1 MDSIRI
7 EIINP
12 KARKLLQNLAE
23 LKLIR
28 ISDSTNRKTE
38 LKNLLKKLRSKSNE
52 APSLEEIQDEVKAVR
67 KERNEKET

>member
-52 APSLEEIQDEVKAVR
+52 ALSLEEIQDEVKAVR
-67 KERNEKET
+67 TSN

>member
-38 LKNLLKKLRSKSNE
+38 LKNLLKKIRSKSNE
-52 APSLEEIQDEVKAVR
+52 ALSLEEIQDEVKAVR
-67 KERNEKET
+67 TSN

>member
-28 ISDSTNRKTE
+28 ISDSTNIKTE

-52 APSLEEIQDEVKAVR
+52 ALSLEEIQDEVKAVR
-67 KERNEKET
+67 TSN